1 MILDQSR
8 FSFKNSIGSEET
20 KIIENMILDFF
31 DASGYQVEIQSIGF
45 KQEGE
50 NNVLRV
56 NLNTDDAQMLIGK
69 QGMVLSDIQLLIRKI
84 LKKALNQE
92 IFLNLDIDNYKKKK
106 EEYLRDL
113 AEDIADEAV
122 FTKKI
127 KEISMPSSFDRRI
140 IHLELAKRNDVIVES
155 AGEGEER
162 HIIVKPKTE

>member
-8 FSFKNSIGSEET
+8 FSFKDSIGSEEE
-20 KIIENMILDFF
+20 KIIENIILDFF
-31 DASGYQVEIQSIGF
+31 DAAGYEAEIQSINL
-45 KQEGE
+45 KHEGE

-56 NLNTDDAQMLIGK
+56 NLNTGDAQMLIGK

-127 KEISMPSSFDRRI
+127 KEIPMPSPFDRRI
-140 IHLELAKRNDVIVES
+140 VHLELSKRDDVVVES
-155 AGEGEER
+155 VGEGEER